1 MDQNDSFQS
10 RQQPPNELSTQSNS
24 SSSIKPEQRADILKS
39 QYAIAVD
46 LYKHEDNLNWN
57 KLYNLFYITGALL
70 LILSFISKSIETFPN
85 DIDPLMLEVISAV
98 GVLISLSFAIV
109 IRSGISYLFAR
120 KEKVVEIE
128 HELEDLGGIS
138 IVGGVDVDV
147 SQREQHIL
155 KVSPTTIILKI
166 IPFAFAFGWFIL
178 LCYSIVQLFK

>member
-57 KLYNLFYITGALL
+57 KLYNLFYVTGALL
-70 LILSFISKSIETFPN
+70 LILSFISKSIKTFPN
-85 DIDPLMLEVISAV
+85 DINPLMLGVISAV

-109 IRSGISYLFAR
+109 IWSGVIYFSAR
-120 KEKVVEIE
+120 KKKVVEIE
-128 HELEDLGGIS
+128 QKLENIGGLS
-138 IVGGVDVDV
+138 IIGDVDVDV
-147 SQREQHIL
+147 SQREQCIL
-155 KVSPTTIILKI
+155 KVSPTTIILKF

-178 LCYSIVQLFK
+178 LYYSIVQLF

>member
-46 LYKHEDNLNWN
+46 LYKHEDNLIWN
-57 KLYNLFYITGALL
+57 KLYNLFYVTGGLF

-85 DIDPLMLEVISAV
+85 DIDHSMLGVISVV

-109 IRSGISYLFAR
+109 IWSGVIYLSAR
-120 KEKVVEIE
+120 KKKVVEIE
-128 HELEDLGGIS
+128 QELEDLGGIS
-138 IVGGVDVDV
+138 IVGDVDV
-147 SQREQHIL
+147 SQREQRIL
-155 KVSPTTIILKI
+155 KVSPTTIILKF

-178 LCYSIVQLFK
+178 LCYSIV

>member
-10 RQQPPNELSTQSNS
+10 RQQPPNELSTQSYS

-57 KLYNLFYITGALL
+57 KLYNLFYVTLALL
-70 LILSFISKSIETFPN
+70 LILSSTSKSIETFPN

-109 IRSGISYLFAR
+109 IWSGVIYLSAR
-120 KEKVVEIE
+120 KKKVVEIE
-128 HELEDLGGIS
+128 QELENIGGIS
-138 IVGGVDVDV
+138 IVGGVGA
-147 SQREQHIL
+147 SQHEQHIL
-155 KVSPTTIILKI
+155 KVSPTTIILKF

-178 LCYSIVQLFK
+178 LCYSIV